1 MISFLI
7 PTHIGYHP
15 DTIEHLNTLVNS
27 IPSGIPGVEVFLI
40 GNALKIPPDQ
50 RKFFSVRKPNSLDY
64 DRKIWFIPCD
74 GTITQKFN
82 FGVASV
88 CNDYVVWVRDYMRF
102 SPDWFD
108 HMIWDFDVC
117 MNRILNPD
125 GSRFRDWCSWDD
137 PEIRPEPWIQ
147 REKWCPGGKFW
158 PAKASL
164 VPYSYN
170 KTDKMYIS
178 GGYLIGK
185 RDFLLENPMDESLN
199 LGDGEDVEWSTRVR
213 NKWKYVMNEKQVVW
227 LQKQKDVILPN
238 YENSHLYFRDT

>member
-40 GNALKIPPDQ
+40 GNTYALPPEA
-50 RKFFSVRKPNSLDY
+50 RKEIYQERWNHNTKKFESQVQSL
-64 DRKIWFIPCD
+64 FCE
-74 GTITQKFN
+74 GTITKKFN
-82 FGVASV
+82 AGVLHAR
-88 CNDYVVWVRDYMRF
+88 NDYVVWVRDYMKF
-102 SPDWFD
+102 EHDWFD

-117 MNRILNPD
+117 MNQILNQD

-147 REKWCPGGKFW
+147 REKWTGPGIFW
-158 PAKASL
+158 PAKAAL

-170 KTDKMYIS
+170 KTDKMYVS
-178 GGYLIGK
+178 GGYLIGN
-185 RDFLLENPMDESLN
+185 RRFLLENPMDESLN
-199 LGDGEDVEWSTRVR
+199 LGDAEDVELSIRLR
-213 NKWKYVMNEKQVVW
+213 NKWKYVMNPKQIVR
-227 LQKQKDVILPN
+227 LQKQKDVILPTWQK
-238 YENSHLYFRDT
+238 SDT